1 MPPTVVTLT
10 LPLAAP
16 ASTVAV
22 IWVAIGTPVIPATTP
37 PIFTSLPALIK
48 LVPVIVITVP
58 AAPEVGVKEVIV
70 GAGAKVN
77 PVLVAVPPAVVT
89 ETVPLAPVPIVA
101 EICVPVLETIVA
113 AVPPNVTAVAPVRF
127 VPVIVTVLPCP
138 VVAGVNDVIVGTG
151 TKVKLADELTFP
163 PVFATLITPVAP
175 WPATAV
181 IEVADVAV

>member
-1 MPPTVVTLT
+1 
-10 LPLAAP
+10 
-16 ASTVAV
+16 
-22 IWVAIGTPVIPATTP
+22 VIPATTP
-37 PIFTSLPALIK
+37 PIFTSLPALKK

-58 AAPEVGVKEVIV
+58 TPPVLGLKSVMV

-89 ETVPLAPVPIVA
+89 ETVPLAPLPIVA
-101 EICVPVLETIVA
+101 VICVLVLETIVT

-138 VVAGVNDVIVGTG
+138 AMVGANDVIAGTG

-163 PVFATLITPVAP
+163 PVLATLITPVAP
-175 WPATAV
+175 WPTTAV
-181 IEVADVAV
+181 IEVMDAAE